1 MNNPKQSLAV
11 GLAAVALTGAM
22 ILFSDSGTSSAVRMM
37 QYLFLGLG
45 LIAVIGSLIQIG
57 RK

>member
-1 MNNPKQSLAV
+1 MNNPKQTLAV
-11 GLAAVALTGAM
+11 GLAAVALIGAM
-22 ILFSDSGTSSAVRMM
+22 ILFSDSGTSSTVRLM

-45 LIAVIGSLIQIG
+45 LVAVVGSLIQIG